1 MGQAEVTLSRGRG
14 AEEYQRVL
22 ESSLE
27 ELGRLS
33 RMMDSMLFL
42 ARAERAESPLQLAQ
56 FEVHSELE
64 LVREFYDALAEQR
77 GVTLTC
83 SGNAELQADP
93 ILFRRAL
100 GNLLSNALEHTPAG
114 GRVSVSA
121 EAAAGAVLVRVE
133 DTGSGI
139 AAEHLPRLF
148 DRFYRGDRARSGHP
162 QGTGLGLAIVKS
174 IVELHGGSVSIS
186 STLGQG
192 TKVLLRFP
200 VTAG

>member
-1 MGQAEVTLSRGRG
+1 
-14 AEEYQRVL
+14 VL

-33 RMMDSMLFL
+33 RMIDSMLFL
-42 ARAERAESPLQLAQ
+42 ARAEKAESPLQLSQ

-64 LVREFYDALAEQR
+64 VVREFYDALAEQR

-83 SGNAELQADP
+83 SGNAQLRADP

-100 GNLLSNALEHTPAG
+100 GNLLSNALEYTPAG
-114 GRVSVSA
+114 GRISLLA
-121 EAAAGAVLVRVE
+121 EAAAGAVLVSVE
-133 DTGSGI
+133 DSGSGV
-139 AAEHLPRLF
+139 AAEHLPHLF

-186 STLGQG
+186 STPGQG
-192 TKVLLRFP
+192 TSVRLCFP
-200 VTAG
+200 VTGG